1 MLVDLNLACL
11 LLSTIPG
18 LRTLISGFS
27 VIGYSTREVKYI
39 TPGVDKGWRAKHEGL
54 VLCFLALRVL
64 TLITGTEHKMYGW
77 DAISSVRRLWSPQVH
92 NVCLIRAQ
100 IGLWPAPRGGYLI
113 ADAHAIKVTG
123 YHALI
128 GIGMD

>member
-1 MLVDLNLACL
+1 MIHLIDAYVVGFSALSFYVLKTYFEARVVWKQWLQAPLAVLVDLNLACL

-27 VIGYSTREVKYI
+27 VIGYSTREMKYI

-64 TLITGTEHKMYGW
+64 TLITGIEHKMYGW
-77 DAISSVRRLWSPQVH
+77 DAISSVRRL
-92 NVCLIRAQ
+92 
-100 IGLWPAPRGGYLI
+100 
-113 ADAHAIKVTG
+113 
-123 YHALI
+123 
-128 GIGMD
+128 